1 MGKKE
6 GRVFQ
11 TEEASLEKTT
21 GQSPCEME
29 DTANFIVTSQPWAP
43 QVFLSNKFMLY
54 VVLEL
59 TSWGKS
65 I

>member
-1 MGKKE
+1 M
-6 GRVFQ
+6 FQ
-11 TEEASLEKTT
+11 AEKASLEKAT
-21 GQSPCEME
+21 GQSPYEME
-29 DTANFIVTSQPWAP
+29 GMANFIVTSLPWAL

-59 TSWGKS
+59 PSWGKS